1 MSLNI
6 LVLSLF
12 IITIITNQLR
22 VLLWWYKTLYNNE
35 EQSAK
40 TFISFYFGRGWSRI
54 LPGDTGIPCLIFHPK
69 DNTPETLSLV
79 KKINRTVILIN
90 MLNIVL
96 LGIIISTMT
105 IVRK

>member
-1 MSLNI
+1 ML
-6 LVLSLF
+6 
-12 IITIITNQLR
+12 
-22 VLLWWYKTLYNNE
+22 WYKMLYNNE
-35 EQSAK
+35 MSEEEG
-40 TFISFYFGRGWSRI
+40 FISFYFRKGCS
-54 LPGDTGIPCLIFHPK
+54 PFSYVSFFPCLILHPK